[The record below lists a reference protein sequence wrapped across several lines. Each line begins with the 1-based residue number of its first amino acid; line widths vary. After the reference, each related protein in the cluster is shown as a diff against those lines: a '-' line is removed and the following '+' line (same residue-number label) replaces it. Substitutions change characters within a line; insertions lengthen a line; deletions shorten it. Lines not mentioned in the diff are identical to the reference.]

1 MKHSIPK
8 IIHSLVLLVLGIV
21 LVLVIWQPV
30 VPSGW
35 IIHGL
40 AQQID
45 PQSLSIDEPA
55 VLRFELAGKGGGVYN
70 LKVSKARV
78 EVTEGDTGQVD
89 LIIATNATDFNQL
102 MYQMAQGKADE
113 FKFARLVI
121 SNVLKIAGD
130 MSVLELLKPTD
141 EGKQ

>member
-1 MKHSIPK
+1 MRHSIPK
-8 IIHSLVLLVLGIV
+8 IIHSLVLFFLGAV

-40 AQQID
+40 ARQID
-45 PQSLSIDEPA
+45 PKSLSLEEPA

-70 LKVSKARV
+70 LIISKTGA
-78 EVTEGDTGQVD
+78 EVTEGDTGHVD
-89 LIIATNATDFNQL
+89 LIIATKATDFNQL
-102 MYQMAQGKADE
+102 MFQLAQGKADE
-113 FKFARLVI
+113 FMFARLVI

-141 EGKQ
+141 KGKQ